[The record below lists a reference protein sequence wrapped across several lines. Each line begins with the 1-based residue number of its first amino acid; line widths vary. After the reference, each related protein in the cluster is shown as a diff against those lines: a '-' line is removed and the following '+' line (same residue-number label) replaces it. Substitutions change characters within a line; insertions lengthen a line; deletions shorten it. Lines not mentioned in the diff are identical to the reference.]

1 MLFASRG
8 LGPAFG
14 WHTARHPWPGNAAPG
29 GRGET
34 RMPFGVTIGG
44 MRYATVVIADD
55 EGGLQPADAALTAD
69 PAVTRDAIHQ
79 VNLLSDDTCVSLYG
93 VHGTLDRATE
103 ILAAQPDVIGHDVS
117 GDREGLAYIH
127 VRPTETVYRLLSTVQ
142 DNEIV
147 LETPIDCLDDGG
159 VRVTLVGDDAVI
171 QRVVGEVPDSLRLDL
186 EGIGDY
192 HPDSDELFS
201 VLTERQQEILA
212 AAVEAGYYRE
222 PREATHED
230 VARAVGVSAGTV
242 GEHLRKVEGKV
253 LSSLVR

>member
-1 MLFASRG
+1 MP
-8 LGPAFG
+8 LGA
-14 WHTARHPWPGNAAPG
+14 
-29 GRGET
+29 
-34 RMPFGVTIGG
+34 TIGG

-93 VHGTLDRATE
+93 VRGTLARAAE
-103 ILAAQPDVIGHDVS
+103 ILAGQPDVIGHDVS

-127 VRPTETVYRLLSTVQ
+127 FQPTETVHRLLSIVQ

-147 LETPIDCLDDGG
+147 LETPIDCIAEGG
-159 VRVTLVGDDAVI
+159 VRVTLVGDDVVI
-171 QRVVGEVPDSLRLDL
+171 QRVVGEVPDSLRLHL

-192 HPDSDELFS
+192 HPDSGQLFS

-230 VARAVGVSAGTV
+230 VGRAVGVSAGTV